1 MFKLEEYTSSH
12 YSNHKASTMKI
23 AHINNTSGI
32 ASIIAEQQRIEGHE
46 VDVFVFNDTIFKQFG
61 GSKLNYWSPLDRWK
75 FFRKIR
81 GYDVWHYHYPY
92 GSLKRSLEKRK
103 SDKIYLKHYHG
114 NDLRDQHE
122 GDFCLVSTPD
132 LLKYAPNGRWLPS
145 PIDLKEIGVT
155 NEELLSSNSKEKE
168 ENKIIKVAH
177 YPHYKNYPSLDYYS
191 DVLFRLQKEKKCEVT
206 SILHQPHLQALRIM
220 AGSDIIIGK
229 ILPDVGWFGKFELE
243 AMALGKPVIAYVSEE
258 LYEKYK
264 PPIYRTTKDTFK
276 KDLQTFVE
284 DCFERERLSHE
295 GPKYVRTNHSLESV
309 AKTVMT
315 CYHYG

>member
-1 MFKLEEYTSSH
+1 MFKLEEYSSH
-12 YSNHKASTMKI
+12 YNNYNTSTMKI

-32 ASIIAEQQRIEGHE
+32 ASIIAEQQRREGHE

-61 GSKLNYWSPLDRWK
+61 GNKLNYWSPLDRWK
-75 FFRKIR
+75 LFKKLR

-92 GSLKRSLEKRK
+92 GSLKRSLEKRN

-114 NDLRDQHE
+114 NDLRDRHE

-145 PIDLKEIGVT
+145 PVDLKEIDGMSS
-155 NEELLSSNSKEKE
+155 ELAPSNHKVKE

-177 YPHYKNYPSLDYYS
+177 YPYYKNYSAFDYYS
-191 DVLFRLQKEKKCEVT
+191 DALSSLQNEKKCEIVN
-206 SILHQPHLQALRIM
+206 ILHQPHLQALRIM
-220 AGSDIIIGK
+220 ASSDVIIGK

-243 AMALGKPVIAYVSEE
+243 GMALGKSVIAYVSEE

-264 PPIYRTTKDTFK
+264 PPVYRTTKDTFK
-276 KDLQTFVE
+276 NDLEAFIQ
-284 DCFERERLSHE
+284 DRFERERLSVE
-295 GPKYVRTNHSLESV
+295 GPKYVRNNHSLESV
-309 AKTVMT
+309 VKTVMT
-315 CYHYG
+315 CYH